1 MAAKLI
7 SLITKPGAERHSA
20 HVSAGAR
27 PWRGGAGRGTGA
39 AQDSLEAAQRRAAA
53 GALVP
58 QPHVLLL
65 ASSLRAHLSTHVL
78 LGPHC
83 ILSCAQVDE
92 LLQVQQRLKAVVLAA
107 PTIAPAGDLDPLAAA
122 SATVGTAKAETADAK
137 VAELRQLLG
146 KAVRAQTE
154 QQHDID
160 RFREALREEQTGAVS
175 ERHAANVAA
184 SEAQQLRKEVD
195 ELRSQL
201 AEEQRERMESE
212 AAALEREEQLEARV
226 QDLVEADQRR
236 LALEKAMAEVE
247 PPPASAPPSIQV
259 SAPPPA
265 PPSAGFDV
273 SAGGFSL

>member
-1 MAAKLI
+1 M
-7 SLITKPGAERHSA
+7 R
-20 HVSAGAR
+20 
-27 PWRGGAGRGTGA
+27 
-39 AQDSLEAAQRRAAA
+39 
-53 GALVP
+53 
-58 QPHVLLL
+58 
-65 ASSLRAHLSTHVL
+65 
-78 LGPHC
+78 
-83 ILSCAQVDE
+83 AQVDE
-92 LLQVQQRLKAVVLAA
+92 LLKVQQRLKAVVIAA
-107 PTIAPAGDLDPLAAA
+107 PIIAPHLDSLDVAGT
-122 SATVGTAKAETADAK
+122 SVETAKSETADAK

-160 RFREALREEQTGAVS
+160 RLRDALREERTGAIS

-184 SEAQQLRKEVD
+184 AEAQQLREEVH

-226 QDLVEADQRR
+226 QDLVEAEQRR

-259 SAPPPA
+259 SAPPPP
-265 PPSAGFDV
+265 PPSAGFDA